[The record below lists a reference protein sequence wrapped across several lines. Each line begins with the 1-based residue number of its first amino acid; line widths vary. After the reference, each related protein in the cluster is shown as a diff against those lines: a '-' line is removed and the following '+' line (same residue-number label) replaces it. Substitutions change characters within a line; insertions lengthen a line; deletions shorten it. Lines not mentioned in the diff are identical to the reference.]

1 MDSLTR
7 YLRGFNLKFKHATDE
22 EIKQFDT
29 NFEVIRDY
37 INRYL
42 AKEYSLNEEQKQ
54 KLIDLF
60 YKVLFVKGSFDERYD
75 NVLIHDMLKRVGV
88 LIDKL

>member
-7 YLRGFNLKFKHATDE
+7 YLRGFGAKFRHATEE
-22 EIKQFDT
+22 EIEQFDSS
-29 NFEVIRDY
+29 FEVIREF
-37 INRYL
+37 IEKYL
-42 AKEYSLNEEQKQ
+42 AREYGLNEEQKQ
-54 KLIDLF
+54 KLTDLF

-88 LIDKL
+88 QLGI